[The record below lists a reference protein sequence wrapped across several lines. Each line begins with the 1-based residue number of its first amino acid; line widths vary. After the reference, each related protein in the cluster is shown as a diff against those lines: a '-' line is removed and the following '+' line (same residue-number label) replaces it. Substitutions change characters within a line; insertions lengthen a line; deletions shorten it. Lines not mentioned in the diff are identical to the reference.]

1 MSIGVLGVISRWF
14 VFTGILVAVGA
25 VVFDLWVLRGDPET
39 RDEGRDSEAFPAAGV
54 AARIGAFAA
63 IVLILGALGR
73 LINELVIFR
82 DPFEPWAAELNL
94 LVTGTSFGTSWML
107 QFGLGLL
114 ACVSFLV
121 ASRGASARLPIPA
134 LVVALLATVGLA
146 ITPAYSG
153 HAAGSQQFRTLAISS
168 DVIHVA
174 AGGIW
179 LGTLAVIAGVSRAAR
194 RRGRPLGRER
204 LVTWIGTF
212 SPAALVSA
220 AALGVT
226 GVFASW
232 LHLDTVSSLWA
243 TPYGQR
249 LLMKVAVLAVIL
261 AFGAYNWKKSRG
273 EIAANDELGRLPR
286 SVTLELAA
294 GLVILLVT
302 AVLVT
307 TPPPGE

>member
-1 MSIGVLGVISRWF
+1 MLGVISRWL

-39 RDEGRDSEAFPAAGV
+39 REDEGDAEAFPAASV
-54 AARIGAFAA
+54 AARIGALAA
-63 IVLILGALGR
+63 IVLLLGAAGR
-73 LINELVIFR
+73 LANELVIFR
-82 DPFEPWAAELNL
+82 DPFEPWVAELNL
-94 LVTGTSFGTSWML
+94 LVTGTSFGTSWMA

-114 ACVSFLV
+114 AFLAFLA
-121 ASRGASARLPIPA
+121 ASRGATVRLPVPA

-153 HAAGSQQFRTLAISS
+153 HAAGSQEFRALAISS
-168 DVIHVA
+168 DVVHVA
-174 AGGIW
+174 AGGVW
-179 LGTLAVIAGVSRAAR
+179 LGTLAVIAGVSREAR
-194 RRGRPLGRER
+194 RRGRPIGRER
-204 LVTWIGTF
+204 LVSWIGTF

-232 LHLDTVSSLWA
+232 LHLDAVSSLW
-243 TPYGQR
+243 TSPYGQR
-249 LLMKVAVLAVIL
+249 LLMKVAVLSVIL
-261 AFGAYNWKKSRG
+261 AFGAYNWKRSRD
-273 EIAANDELGRLPR
+273 EIDLSDEPGRLPR
-286 SVTLELAA
+286 SVTFELAA

-307 TPPPGE
+307 TSPPGE